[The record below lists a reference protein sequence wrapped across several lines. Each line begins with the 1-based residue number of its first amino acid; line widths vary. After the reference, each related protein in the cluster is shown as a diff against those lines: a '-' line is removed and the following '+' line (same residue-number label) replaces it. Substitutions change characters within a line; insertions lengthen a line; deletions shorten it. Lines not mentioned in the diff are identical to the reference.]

1 MSLEAREG
9 QSDDDEKPV
18 VSRPPH
24 RRVRLGHEPLVAVAL
39 VMLLGA
45 SGMVVSLREHTRF
58 LYWTSGSLLEPSLWV
73 LTGALGAL
81 VVAREGLPRWAV
93 WSGLPVASMIAWAGG
108 AALRGPLGAE
118 PLMNT
123 VEDYLSAPLAF
134 WCGGAAVV
142 AVAASW
148 LHRRANDDRA
158 IVVDGSA
165 LLALTGVFLLLLGRS
180 VLILDALIQYDDLLA
195 GGLDYLVAEWARHA
209 ARWED
214 LWRHMLVAVALS
226 GCALAVLIGAL
237 VRRRASGR
245 SAGLLAALSL
255 LVGLVF
261 LSDLLSVVSGVS
273 PAFRQPSD
281 FVLPVPAWIAVADR
295 ALRYA
300 APALAAVA
308 GLACVRW
315 GARAGREGPVV
326 VAVAVVMGLGALFV
340 VRATDQEL
348 GRAFRAGE
356 AAFAIDLSRPPDA
369 ARKLRVWQAEQA
381 APPPPIDREPLLGV
395 VWEEPAGDAS
405 WLVAAMLRPLSDAAF
420 GAAALVTLAVL
431 FRRAR
436 ARGAAPGG
444 GPYRDPP
451 REEQPKSSLVAAALA
466 AAGAVVASALV
477 IVLGALS

>member
-45 SGMVVSLREHTRF
+45 SGMVAAL
-58 LYWTSGSLLEPSLWV
+58 LGDDWLSGGRVFDWSPLV
-73 LTGALGAL
+73 LTGPLGML

-93 WSGLPVASMIAWAGG
+93 WSALPVASMIAWASG
-108 AALRGPLGAE
+108 AALHGPLGAE
-118 PLMNT
+118 RPLNAGQAT
-123 VEDYLSAPLAF
+123 DFRASLALA
-134 WCGGAAVV
+134 CLGPAAV

-148 LHRRANDDRA
+148 LHRRVGERA
-158 IVVDGSA
+158 IAVDSSA
-165 LLALTGVFLLLLGRS
+165 LLALTGVFSLLLGRS
-180 VLILDALIQYDDLLA
+180 MLILVALSRYDDLLA

-255 LVGLVF
+255 LVGLVL
-261 LSDLLSVVSGVS
+261 LSDLLSVLSGVS

-281 FVLPVPAWIAVADR
+281 FGLPVPAWIAVADR

-300 APALAAVA
+300 APVLAAVA
-308 GLACVRW
+308 GVGCARW
-315 GARAGREGPVV
+315 GARAAREGPVV
-326 VAVAVVMGLGALFV
+326 IAVAVVMGLGALFV

-420 GAAALVTLAVL
+420 GAAALITFAVL

-444 GPYRDPP
+444 GPYRDPL
-451 REEQPKSSLVAAALA
+451 REEQPKSSVVAAVLA